1 MSDSRMIP
9 ADEARVSAEQ
19 ATLLMSLI
27 DPHQPPIRKDWD
39 DHLVYRLAHTVV
51 AQAEQIK
58 RLQEAVEHAL
68 YYSTEFTSDLIQEGI
83 ILPDDMEELA
93 EVSRSRTAQLTRIL
107 EADHG

>member
-51 AQAEQIK
+51 AQAEQIE
-58 RLQEAVEHAL
+58 RLQAAVGKAV
-68 YYSTEFTSDLIQEGI
+68 STSGDGVDDLIAEGI
-83 ILPDDMEELA
+83 ILPSDMEA
-93 EVSRSRTAQLTRIL
+93 PEVSRSRTAQLTRIL